1 MQGGALVPSLKRR
14 FMPYG
19 LYMSAEGA
27 HAQATRLEV
36 IAHNLANVD
45 TTGFKRELAIFQSRY
60 AEEIENGAA
69 DPASGTINDLGGGIR
84 VLETRTDFAPGPLKH
99 TGVATDA
106 ALRNEGFFV
115 VSRDNE
121 LFLTRAGSFH
131 VTAQGELVTQ
141 YGGRQYAV
149 VDDSYA
155 PIVLDQQAPWE
166 LTESGAVRQAGGL
179 THLALVKPQSYGDLV
194 RMGENLFRPLADPV
208 PLATTDRNLAPGYLE
223 GSSVEP
229 TTEMVSMIEASRVL
243 ESNLKMMQTQ
253 DEMLGGL
260 VNRLMRA

>member
-1 MQGGALVPSLKRR
+1 
-14 FMPYG
+14 MPYG

-60 AEEIENGAA
+60 AEEIENGTVE
-69 DPASGTINDLGGGIR
+69 PESGTVNDVGGGIQ
-84 VLETRTDFAPGPLKH
+84 VLGTRTDFAPGPLKH
-99 TGVATDA
+99 TGLPTDVAIRD
-106 ALRNEGFFV
+106 EGFFV

-121 LFLTRAGSFH
+121 LFLTRAGNFH

-141 YGGRQYAV
+141 YGGQQYAV

-155 PIVLDQQAPWE
+155 PIIIDQQAPWE
-166 LTESGAVRQAGGL
+166 LTDLGAIRQAGGL
-179 THLALVKPQSYGDLV
+179 TNLALVKPQSHGDLV
-194 RMGENLFRPLADPV
+194 RLGENLFRPLAEPI
-208 PLATTDRNLAPGYLE
+208 PLTNDQRSLAPGYLE
-223 GSSVEP
+223 GSGVEP
-229 TTEMVSMIEASRVL
+229 TTEMVNLIEASRVL
-243 ESNLKMMQTQ
+243 EANLNMMRTQ

-260 VNRLMRA
+260 INRLMRA

>member
-1 MQGGALVPSLKRR
+1 
-14 FMPYG
+14 MPYG

-155 PIVLDQQAPWE
+155 PIVLDQQAPVG
-166 LTESGAVRQAGGL
+166 TDRVRRRS
-179 THLALVKPQSYGDLV
+179 PS
-194 RMGENLFRPLADPV
+194 RRADPSC
-208 PLATTDRNLAPGYLE
+208 PGQAAVVRRP
-223 GSSVEP
+223 GP
-229 TTEMVSMIEASRVL
+229 H
-243 ESNLKMMQTQ
+243 
-253 DEMLGGL
+253 G
-260 VNRLMRA
+260 